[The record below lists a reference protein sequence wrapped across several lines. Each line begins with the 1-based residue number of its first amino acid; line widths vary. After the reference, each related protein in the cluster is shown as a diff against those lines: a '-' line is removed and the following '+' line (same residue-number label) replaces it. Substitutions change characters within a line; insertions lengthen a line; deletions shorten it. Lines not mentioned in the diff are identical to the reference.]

1 MKSGLKVMMVS
12 EGNDFGQTCAG
23 VLRSYGCDVKMVPK
37 NGAEILH
44 KTETEKPD
52 VVVMDAFMTAIDAL
66 GVLKE
71 MPKMKLEKK
80 PLMMVMSSVDNQR
93 FEQELLSAGAD
104 YYFLKPFDMNMMAE
118 RITQLTG
125 WRDNSK
131 FGKLHPAD
139 SSADLEVVVSD
150 IMHQIGVPAHIKGY
164 QYLREAIIYQ

>member
-1 MKSGLKVMMVS
+1 MVKYVRNKKFGGIQNEKRFKSNEVS

-71 MPKMKLEKK
+71 MPKMK
-80 PLMMVMSSVDNQR
+80 
-93 FEQELLSAGAD
+93 
-104 YYFLKPFDMNMMAE
+104 
-118 RITQLTG
+118 
-125 WRDNSK
+125 SK
-131 FGKLHPAD
+131 RSL
-139 SSADLEVVVSD
+139 
-150 IMHQIGVPAHIKGY
+150 
-164 QYLREAIIYQ
+164 

>member
-44 KTETEKPD
+44 ITETEQPV

-66 GVLKE
+66 GGLKE

-93 FEQELLSAGAD
+93 VEQELLSAGAE
-104 YYFLKPFDMNMMAE
+104 YKRLK
-118 RITQLTG
+118 
-125 WRDNSK
+125 K
-131 FGKLHPAD
+131 FELNKRA
-139 SSADLEVVVSD
+139 A
-150 IMHQIGVPAHIKGY
+150 
-164 QYLREAIIYQ
+164 

>member
-66 GVLKE
+66 GVLKR
-71 MPKMKLEKK
+71 
-80 PLMMVMSSVDNQR
+80 N
-93 FEQELLSAGAD
+93 
-104 YYFLKPFDMNMMAE
+104 AE
-118 RITQLTG
+118 DETRKEAFNDGYVKCRQ
-125 WRDNSK
+125 SK
-131 FGKLHPAD
+131 
-139 SSADLEVVVSD
+139 
-150 IMHQIGVPAHIKGY
+150 I
-164 QYLREAIIYQ
+164 

>member
-80 PLMMVMSSVDNQR
+80 PLMMVCQVSTIKD
-93 FEQELLSAGAD
+93 LSRN
-104 YYFLKPFDMNMMAE
+104 YYLP
-118 RITQLTG
+118 G
-125 WRDNSK
+125 
-131 FGKLHPAD
+131 
-139 SSADLEVVVSD
+139 
-150 IMHQIGVPAHIKGY
+150 QI
-164 QYLREAIIYQ
+164 IIS

>member
-125 WRDNSK
+125 WRDIRSSGNFTLLTALLIWKSLSAILCI
-131 FGKLHPAD
+131 KLVFR
-139 SSADLEVVVSD
+139 L
-150 IMHQIGVPAHIKGY
+150 I
-164 QYLREAIIYQ
+164 